1 MDPRLSGRIGGL
13 RAWAMNEPEVM
24 LGPAH
29 RGFRTRFE
37 RIVDPE
43 GSLPPAERG
52 RRAERAMRAHM
63 LTLAARSA
71 DARRRPTKEM
81 APVVSET
88 STGATEVRRALAE
101 RPPTR

>member
-1 MDPRLSGRIGGL
+1 M
-13 RAWAMNEPEVM
+13 RAWALNEPEIM

-43 GSLPPAERG
+43 GSLAPAERE

-71 DARRRPTKEM
+71 DVRRRPSMEKATTVLET
-81 APVVSET
+81 PVVAEPE
-88 STGATEVRRALAE
+88 GQHHVR
-101 RPPTR
+101 PTD